1 MVKKPEFRKI
11 SVYMCDFTTF
21 INIKLIVILTKLIM
35 LIYPNLMINILLL
48 NLLFDSYKFKSFYKN
63 IIDVKDFLNFPVVL
77 NKL

>member
-1 MVKKPEFRKI
+1 
-11 SVYMCDFTTF
+11 
-21 INIKLIVILTKLIM
+21 VILQHLLILTLRISKLIM

>member
-1 MVKKPEFRKI
+1 MI
-11 SVYMCDFTTF
+11 SQHL
-21 INIKLIVILTKLIM
+21 LIITLILTKLIM

-48 NLLFDSYKFKSFYKN
+48 NLLFDCNKFKSKYDY

>member
-1 MVKKPEFRKI
+1 
-11 SVYMCDFTTF
+11 
-21 INIKLIVILTKLIM
+21 M

-48 NLLFDSYKFKSFYKN
+48 NLLFHSYYYKFKSKYDY